1 MLIALLEILL
11 AVILIGL
18 ILGVVAAIVFGI
30 WSLYCEYKEIK
41 EEDELKKATDE
52 IINEINKKR

>member
-1 MLIALLEILL
+1 MLIALLEILV

-30 WSLYCEYKEIK
+30 WYIYCEYKEIK

-52 IINEINKKR
+52 ILNEINKKR